1 MDTMLLN
8 FIGFKYFI
16 LGNKCIFV
24 RSYLETTNPYATKVN
39 IDLSLLLWID
49 NFTHL
54 LSMNKN

>member
-1 MDTMLLN
+1 MLLN